1 MKTMET
7 TTDNYL
13 TVCDQ
18 YCDGD
23 INLEEAVE
31 LIMGFS
37 VLGEEIITGL
47 LQEMTRDNVVPF
59 VRKGGEDV

>member
-1 MKTMET
+1 MET

-47 LQEMTRDNVVPF
+47 LQEMTRENVVPF
-59 VRKGGEDV
+59 VKKGGENV

>member
-47 LQEMTRDNVVPF
+47 LREMARENVVPF
-59 VRKGGEDV
+59 VKKGGEDV

>member
-23 INLEEAVE
+23 INSEEAVE

-47 LQEMTRDNVVPF
+47 LQEMTRENVVPF
-59 VRKGGEDV
+59 VKKGGEDV

>member
-31 LIMGFS
+31 IKIPRFKEACCSG
-37 VLGEEIITGL
+37 
-47 LQEMTRDNVVPF
+47 
-59 VRKGGEDV
+59 

>member
-23 INLEEAVE
+23 INLEDAVE

-47 LQEMTRDNVVPF
+47 LREMARENVVPF
-59 VRKGGEDV
+59 VKKGGENV

>member
-47 LQEMTRDNVVPF
+47 LREMARENVVPF
-59 VRKGGEDV
+59 VKKGGENV

>member
-47 LQEMTRDNVVPF
+47 LQEMTRENVVPF
-59 VRKGGEDV
+59 VKKGGENV

>member
-47 LQEMTRDNVVPF
+47 LREMARENVVPF
-59 VRKGGEDV
+59 VKKGGGNV

>member
-7 TTDNYL
+7 TTDKYL
-13 TVCDQ
+13 TVCDN
-18 YCDGD
+18 YCEGD
-23 INLEEAVE
+23 INLEEAVK

-37 VLGEEIITGL
+37 TLGEEIVAGM

-59 VRKGGEDV
+59 VREGGEDV